1 MPRKKTQKALTLKAM
16 LTIAPELDQVSRELA
31 SLAVAQLAQEGHLGV
46 RQGEQLRRAV
56 ATAGDAL
63 AWTSVTGDTD
73 LVLKASTDV
82 LTLTKGGAKA
92 MARDLAEELASKKT
106 EMARIDESSEYAV
119 KLAESTK
126 TTYPAEVTF
135 SYTVRDAFGDLI
147 TKTEVLVVND
157 EAEAMSAS
165 ATVLRNI
172 TGRTKLKDLMIIDI
186 QQKQAHLEATTKA
199 LPDFL
204 RSLQALLNEV
214 IANLQ

>member
-1 MPRKKTQKALTLKAM
+1 
-16 LTIAPELDQVSRELA
+16 
-31 SLAVAQLAQEGHLGV
+31 
-46 RQGEQLRRAV
+46 
-56 ATAGDAL
+56 
-63 AWTSVTGDTD
+63 VTGDTD

-82 LTLTKGGAKA
+82 LTLAEGGAKA